1 MGYNNQENTDFK
13 PSKVSLLCWQE
24 TAWGKAKQ
32 NKGRGDGSVVRGAW
46 DSCTGQEFSSQ
57 ALVRELTMASNSSS
71 LLASKGTY
79 TYTGE
84 GWRVGARERRRERQR
99 ETKRHRN
106 TRRHRETDTH
116 TERERHRDT

>member
-71 LLASKGTY
+71 PSGLQRHLHIHRRGVEGG
-79 TYTGE
+79 GE
-84 GWRVGARERRRERQR
+84 GEEKGE
-99 ETKRHRN
+99 
-106 TRRHRETDTH
+106 
-116 TERERHRDT
+116 TERNKET